1 MFTNLKKKLN
11 YSHFLCIILFIW
23 NTLYVIEALRIGP
36 PIKKGRVD
44 VTFFPLLISIILYI
58 AIIYVFFISFNKS
71 KKEIGSDLSRISRPT
86 LVVIITIIYIAVF
99 KVIGYMLSS
108 ILYIFALISVFETK
122 KRNILIKIFYALIIA
137 VLIYLLY
144 EKIFLIR
151 LPKLGGIL

>member
-1 MFTNLKKKLN
+1 
-11 YSHFLCIILFIW
+11 
-23 NTLYVIEALRIGP
+23 
-36 PIKKGRVD
+36 
-44 VTFFPLLISIILYI
+44 
-58 AIIYVFFISFNKS
+58 
-71 KKEIGSDLSRISRPT
+71 
-86 LVVIITIIYIAVF
+86 
-99 KVIGYMLSS
+99 MLSS